1 MKLDVQIG
9 DDSEMVIEAELS
21 KSIWTK
27 LVAQYHQPD
36 VRTSVWQVINSFGP
50 FFITWVLMVLTLRY
64 SYLLT
69 LALAFPA
76 AGFLIRIFI
85 IQHDCGHGSFL
96 KSRQA
101 SDWIG
106 GVCGILT
113 LTPYRFWRKSHSLHH
128 ATASN
133 LEERGI
139 GDVYTMT
146 VNEYMNA
153 SWWGKLKYRVY
164 RNPVF
169 LFGLVPS
176 LLFIVLN
183 RFPYAASK
191 AWKKEDRNSVHWTN
205 LTIAVVA
212 LVLSYLIGWREFLM
226 IQLPITII
234 SASVG
239 TFLFYAQHQFEDTYW
254 AHKSEWDYTLAAMQG
269 SSYYKLPKV
278 LQWFTGNIGFHHIH
292 HLSPRIP
299 NYRLEQCHK
308 ENPQFQRVVVL
319 TFWSSLKTT
328 VLTLWDE
335 EQKKLV
341 RFSDLSGLRQNSAP
355 SAS

>member
-1 MKLDVQIG
+1 MKLDAQISNE
-9 DDSEMVIEAELS
+9 SEMGIEAELS

-27 LVAQYHQPD
+27 LVAQYQQPD

-76 AGFLIRIFI
+76 AGFLVRIFI

-106 GVCGILT
+106 NVCGILT

-128 ATASN
+128 ASASN

-164 RNPVF
+164 RHPAF

-254 AHKSEWDYTLAAMQG
+254 ANKSEWDYTLAAMQG

-319 TFWSSLKTT
+319 TFWTSLKTT

-355 SAS
+355 SVS